1 VIDFYLKSLFVL
13 LSLLIVLFLTNKYLE
28 RKRLLS
34 ASGVENFKVIPLGS
48 GDRLIV
54 LNYKGEEYL
63 IFSTSHSA
71 ILLRSRRKIHL
82 EKPSILE

>member
-1 VIDFYLKSLFVL
+1 MIDFYLKSLFVL
-13 LSLLIVLFLTNKYLE
+13 LALVLTLFLANKYLE

-34 ASGVENFKVIPLGS
+34 TSGVENLKVIPLGS
-48 GDRLIV
+48 NEKLIV

-71 ILLRSRRKIHL
+71 LLLRS
-82 EKPSILE
+82 EKKETT